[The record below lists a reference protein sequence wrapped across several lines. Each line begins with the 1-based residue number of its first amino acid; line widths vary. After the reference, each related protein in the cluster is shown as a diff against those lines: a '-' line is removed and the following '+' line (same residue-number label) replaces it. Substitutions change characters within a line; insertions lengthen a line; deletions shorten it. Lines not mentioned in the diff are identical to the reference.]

1 MKDFGLTDIFQLLG
15 QQQKTGV
22 LNLQEDK
29 KVVQVLFDK
38 GMVVGTNFPTEPEE
52 EHPLGKRLIRGG
64 LISPEQWKKA
74 GDQHKEELISI
85 EQALLKNGM
94 VINEDLIAVIKL
106 LTFET
111 IYGLFKW
118 KGGTFRFETTK
129 VSYDPSFVEPLNAEY
144 LLLDVLRMV
153 DEWPL
158 LAERIPTFGM
168 VVQKVNPLATLDVL
182 AGTAWAKKRT
192 FQMEVIFELIDGA
205 RTIQEIMDLSFIGEF
220 DTCKNLITLI
230 DAGLVEPVS
239 ISVGSQRPKRPPL
252 SRHLVDAGAFLLVGV
267 LAIFLIFQLA
277 NTRLENLPLTQAEWK
292 GWSTLRDSIQRVERE
307 KTTKAREVFFLEENR
322 YPTAPE
328 EMVKQGLL
336 AR

>member
-1 MKDFGLTDIFQLLG
+1 LKDFGLTDIFQLLG

-29 KVVQVLFDK
+29 KVVQVLFDN
-38 GMVVGTNFPTEPEE
+38 GMVVGTNLPTEPEE
-52 EHPLGKRLIRGG
+52 ENPLGKRLIRGG

-74 GDQHKEELISI
+74 CNQHKEELISI

-106 LTFET
+106 LNFET
-111 IYGLFKW
+111 IYSLFKW
-118 KGGTFRFETTK
+118 KGGAFRFEAKK

-158 LAERIPTFGM
+158 LAERIPTFDM

-182 AGTAWAKKRT
+182 ADTAWAKKRT

-205 RTIQEIMDLSFIGEF
+205 KTIREIMDLSFIGEF

-239 ISVGSQRPKRPPL
+239 ISVGRQRTKRPPL
-252 SRHLVDAGAFLLVGV
+252 SKHLVDAGALLLVGV

-277 NTRLENLPLTQAEWK
+277 NTRLADFPLSPAEWK

-307 KTTKAREVFFLEENR
+307 KTTNAREVFFLEENR
-322 YPTAPE
+322 HPTAPE

-336 AR
+336 PR